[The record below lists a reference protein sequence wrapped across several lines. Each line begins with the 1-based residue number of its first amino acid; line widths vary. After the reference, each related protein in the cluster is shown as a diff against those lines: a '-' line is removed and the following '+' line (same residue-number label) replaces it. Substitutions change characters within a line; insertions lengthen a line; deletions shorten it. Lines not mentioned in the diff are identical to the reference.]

1 MALEQRVKE
10 AEKEVP
16 LLRQKV
22 AIMKDEADLM
32 ASSLHEA
39 NEDRQ
44 IFESLKEELK
54 SLSDNVEQKQAIY
67 AQTLRKKDLENEL
80 LQRQINDYI
89 GQI

>member
-1 MALEQRVKE
+1 
-10 AEKEVP
+10 
-16 LLRQKV
+16 
-22 AIMKDEADLM
+22 MKDEADLM